1 MREADI
7 IRATLTDR
15 ITVYRTDAADPL
27 APAQVVYQHLP
38 CALSRTAKVS
48 IPDPADPAAPLA
60 ESAFRVTLFL
70 PAGTFVRSGDR
81 ADVLRL
87 GCRFSGSLSPGI
99 PYPSHTV
106 AVMEVQEVTGV

>member
-15 ITVYRTDAADPL
+15 VTVYRTDAADPL
-27 APAQVVYQHLP
+27 APAQAVYQQLP

-48 IPDPADPAAPLA
+48 SPDPANTAAPLA
-60 ESAFRVTLFL
+60 ECEFRVTLFL
-70 PAGTFVRSGDR
+70 PADTYIRSGDR
-81 ADVLRL
+81 AEVLRS
-87 GCRFSGSLSPGI
+87 GCRFSGTLSPGF

-106 AVMEVQEVTGV
+106 AVMKVQEVTRV